1 MFVLGL
7 VSALVAS
14 ALFNIGVALQAIESK
29 RAPRS
34 LGLRLG
40 LLARLVRRPVWL
52 VGLGLGLL
60 GVGPQVL
67 AFAEAP
73 FVVAQPALTV
83 GLLLLLVIGR
93 RTLHEDVGP
102 STWAGVVA
110 IVAGVT
116 VLAAGVPHHVESHR
130 GWLPVVGVAMLLA
143 IPSLLPFAVR
153 GTRVDTAWLA
163 IVATGTGFAATNVA
177 TKLMSDDVGARTYA
191 NAAAWAA
198 VALAI
203 GIAATITN
211 MTAFQRRP
219 ATIVVPV
226 TTAVQT
232 FLPILLEP
240 VFLRERWSSAPLA
253 GLPIA
258 AGILLAAVGTLLVA
272 RARPVAELAAG
283 AAS

>member
-1 MFVLGL
+1 MFALGL
-7 VSALVAS
+7 VSALAAS
-14 ALFNIGVALQAIESK
+14 ALFNIGVALQAVESK
-29 RAPRS
+29 KAPRS

-40 LLARLVRRPVWL
+40 LLARLLRRPVWL
-52 VGLGLGLL
+52 LGLALGIL
-60 GVGPQVL
+60 GVGPQVV
-67 AFAEAP
+67 AFAETP

-93 RTLHEDVGP
+93 RTLHEEVGP
-102 STWAGVVA
+102 STWVGVAA
-110 IVAGVT
+110 IVAGVA

-130 GWLPVVGVAMLLA
+130 GWLPVVGVAVLLA
-143 IPSLLPFAVR
+143 VPSLLPFAVR
-153 GTRVDTAWLA
+153 GSRVDTAWLA
-163 IVATGTGFAATNVA
+163 IIATGTGFAATNVA
-177 TKLMSDDVGARTYA
+177 TKLMSDDVGAGSYP
-191 NAAAWAA
+191 NAAAWAV
-198 VALAI
+198 VALI
-203 GIAATITN
+203 FGVAATIAN

-240 VFLRERWSSAPLA
+240 VFLRERWGSAPLA
-253 GLPIA
+253 GVPIA
-258 AGILLAAVGTLLVA
+258 AGVALAAAGTLLVA

>member
-1 MFVLGL
+1 MFGVGI
-7 VSALVAS
+7 VSALIAS
-14 ALFNIGVALQAIESK
+14 ALFNIGVSLQAVESK

-40 LLARLVRRPVWL
+40 LLARLLRRPVWL
-52 VGLGLGLL
+52 LGLGLGLV

-73 FVVAQPALTV
+73 FVVVQPALTV

-93 RTLHEDVGP
+93 QTLHEDVGP
-102 STWAGVVA
+102 ATWVGVVA
-110 IVAGVT
+110 IVAGVA
-116 VLAAGVPHHVESHR
+116 VLAAGVPHRVEAHR
-130 GWLPVVGVAMLLA
+130 GWLPVIGVAAALA
-143 IPSLLPFAVR
+143 LPSLLPFGVR
-153 GTRVDTAWLA
+153 DTRLDTAWLA

-177 TKLMSDDVGARTYA
+177 TKLMSDDVGAGSYA
-191 NAAAWAA
+191 NAAAWAL
-198 VALAI
+198 VALAM

-232 FLPILLEP
+232 FLPVLLEP
-240 VFLRERWSSAPLA
+240 FFLRERWSSAPLA
-253 GLPIA
+253 GAPVA
-258 AGILLAAVGTLLVA
+258 VGILLAALGTLLVA
-272 RARPVAELAAG
+272 RSRPVAKLAAR